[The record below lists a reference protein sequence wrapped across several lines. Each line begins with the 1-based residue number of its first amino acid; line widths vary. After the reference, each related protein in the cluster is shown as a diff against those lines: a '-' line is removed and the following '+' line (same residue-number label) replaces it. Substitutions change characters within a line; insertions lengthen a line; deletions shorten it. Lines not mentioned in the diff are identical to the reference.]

1 MTTIGVTKFAERQL
15 ASDFGGTRLA
25 QEDMARCQRVAE
37 VAFHTGETKE
47 GYAPFCRLVKSGLVY
62 GVLSPIVEITPEN
75 EHLLRSKYQARREG
89 ELPVLVRYF
98 TGLTRGPAHHLNIIL
113 YSREQL
119 LAEDKA
125 TGQDDTPDA
134 DWSIVAVNA
143 EPGEIDSPIPPVTM
157 MRNALGKTEGGSGFP
172 LDHSKYLES
181 VAYWSKYA
189 QVE

>member
-1 MTTIGVTKFAERQL
+1 MTTVGITKFAERQL
-15 ASDFGGTRLA
+15 ASDFGGTRLTSDDLDFCVHIA
-25 QEDMARCQRVAE
+25 KI
-37 VAFHTGETKE
+37 AFKQGDVKD
-47 GYAPFCRLVKSGLVY
+47 GYAPFCKTIRSGLV
-62 GVLSPIVEITPEN
+62 GNILSPIVEVTPEN
-75 EHLLRSKYQARREG
+75 EHLLRTKYQARQEG

-98 TGLTRGPAHHLNIIL
+98 VGIQRKPAHHLNIIL

-119 LAEDKA
+119 LAEDAA
-125 TGQDDTPDA
+125 TGKSDTPDA

-172 LDHSKYLES
+172 LDRTKYMES
-181 VAYWSKYA
+181 VAYWSRYA